1 MTAPGVRE
9 ETMGMLRYKASG
21 GAVMTDTSLV
31 RARGVDGRH
40 GASPLL
46 SMVRISSATVVSG
59 ASRIPFERS
68 SRYRRFAW
76 RCHSS
81 TIVEKT
87 MAFRKRED
95 EVFPN
100 AAGIDIGG
108 SNHWVAVPRHLAE
121 VAAEDPV
128 REVGAMTEDLNA
140 LARWLVKLGVD
151 TVAVE
156 STGVY
161 WIPVFEVLEQH
172 GLQVWLVDARQMKY
186 VPGRKSDVQDC
197 QWLQKLMSLGLL
209 RAAWRPSAEVCVLRA
224 VARQR
229 ETLITEQASWVQRMQ
244 KTLVQMNIQLT
255 EVITDVM
262 GQSGQAIIRDIVAG
276 QRDAKALARHR
287 HHRVKASEADIVK
300 ALTGNWREE
309 HLFVLKQALAMY
321 DDIARHL
328 AECDARLDQLLD
340 ARAGQGVDIG
350 KLPRAGSKARSEH
363 DIRQR
368 LANWAGVD
376 LTRINGLGVTT
387 VMKLLSE
394 IGPDVSRFANVK
406 HFCSWLGLC
415 PGTKISGGKVLSSGT
430 KRSANRARQAL
441 KIAAQALHRSE
452 SALGAFYRRL
462 CARMDKPK
470 ANTATAHKLARMV
483 YFMLTR
489 GETFVDQGQQRYEE
503 QQRQRSIAALK
514 RRAASLGFQINPLQV
529 AA

>member
-1 MTAPGVRE
+1 M
-9 ETMGMLRYKASG
+9 
-21 GAVMTDTSLV
+21 AV
-31 RARGVDGRH
+31 
-40 GASPLL
+40 
-46 SMVRISSATVVSG
+46 
-59 ASRIPFERS
+59 
-68 SRYRRFAW
+68 
-76 RCHSS
+76 
-81 TIVEKT
+81 
-87 MAFRKRED
+87 RKRED

-100 AAGIDIGG
+100 AAGIDIGA
-108 SNHWVAVPRHLAE
+108 SSHWVAVPPHLAR
-121 VAAEDPV
+121 AAGDEPV
-128 REVGAMTEDLNA
+128 REVGAMTDDLNA
-140 LARWLVKLGVD
+140 LAQWLIKLGVD
-151 TVAVE
+151 TVALE

-172 GLQVWLVDARQMKY
+172 GLKVWLVDARQMKY

-244 KTLVQMNIQLT
+244 KALVQMNIQLT
-255 EVITDVM
+255 EVIADVM
-262 GQSGQAIIRDIVAG
+262 GQTGQAIIRDIVAG
-276 QRDAKALARHR
+276 QRDPQALARHR
-287 HHRVKASEADIVK
+287 HRRVKASHEDIAK

-309 HLFVLKQALAMY
+309 HLFVLKQALGVY
-321 DDIARHL
+321 DDIGRHL
-328 AECDARLDQLLD
+328 GDCDAKLQALLDQ
-340 ARAGQGVDIG
+340 RAAAKVDLG
-350 KLPRAGSKARSEH
+350 PMPRAGSKARAEH

-368 LANWAGVD
+368 LADWAGVD
-376 LTRINGLGVTT
+376 LTRINGLGVTN
-387 VMKLLSE
+387 VMKLLTE
-394 IGPDVSRFANVK
+394 IGPDLSRFATVK

-430 KRSANRARQAL
+430 KRSASRARQAL
-441 KIAAQALHRSE
+441 KMAVQSLCRSE

-489 GETFVDQGQQRYEE
+489 GEAFIDQGQQRYEE

-514 RRAASLGFQINPLQV
+514 RRAATLGFQLNPVQT
-529 AA
+529 AP